1 MVGGDENVFKQI
13 EPVLEVLGSNINYVG
28 SAGNGQH
35 TKMANQIAL
44 AGALAGVCEALTY
57 AKQSIWTL
65 K

>member
-28 SAGNGQH
+28 SAGNSQH

-44 AGALAGVCEALTY
+44 AGALAGL
-57 AKQSIWTL
+57 
-65 K
+65 